1 MKNKLIKIENEIY
14 RILSKNENKI
24 CVINCNNLNMPKW
37 IDLKE
42 YKEIT
47 EEDLKSSFNI
57 SFIEEELINQKSK
70 TIMYQRYT
78 LIAGILPFSEDKYLR
93 SKLIKKISEENKISI
108 QTIKKYLCL
117 YLIFQDKRILLPTE
131 KKVTELNEDEKNM
144 RWALNKYYYN
154 KNKNSIKYTYVM
166 MLKEKYCDNN
176 GNLLNKYPSFYQFR
190 YFYRKTKKMETYYI
204 SRDGIKSYQRDNRP
218 LLGDNIQ
225 NFAPNVGTGMFDS
238 TICDIYLV
246 NEQNQI
252 IGRPILTT
260 CIDAYSGLCCG
271 YSLTLEGGI
280 YSLKKLLLNIITDK
294 KEHCL
299 NYGIEINEKEW
310 PSILMPGKFI
320 TDKGAEYESEIF
332 EQITDLGISIVNLPA
347 YRPELKGAVEKFFDI
362 IQNYYKP
369 YFKGK
374 GIIEPDYQERGA
386 HDYRKDASLTL
397 RQFEQIIIRCILF
410 YNSKRIIEK
419 FPYTQDML
427 KKEIKPYSNEIWA
440 YGLTM
445 PGVNLIEITKEEI
458 ELTMLPRTTGK
469 FTRFGLKANKL
480 RYHNEKYREEYLQ
493 GKEVLIA
500 YNPNNVSNIYLINN
514 GNYIKFDLI
523 ETRFKGKNLEEV
535 LEMKEIQ
542 NVIVNKEKENKIQ
555 SEITL
560 SEHLLAIRNQSTPN
574 NDSKIKNI
582 SNNRLRERIRIKEN
596 E

>member
-47 EEDLKSSFNI
+47 EEELKNSFNI
-57 SFIEEELINQKSK
+57 SFVDEELINQKLK

-238 TICDIYLV
+238 TICDIYLI

-299 NYGIEINEKEW
+299 NYGIEINEEEW

-427 KKEIKPYSNEIWA
+427 KKEIRPYSNEIWA

-542 NVIVNKEKENKIQ
+542 NIIVNKEKENKIQ

-560 SEHLLAIRNQSTPN
+560 SEHLLAIRNQSIPN
-574 NDSKIKNI
+574 NDSKIKK
-582 SNNRLRERIRIKEN
+582 LTQLY
-596 E
+596 

>member
-1 MKNKLIKIENEIY
+1 MKNKIIKSENQIY
-14 RILSKNENKI
+14 RVLHQTGNQIF
-24 CVINCNNLNMPKW
+24 VINCNNISMPKW
-37 IDLKE
+37 IELKNYIE
-42 YKEIT
+42 LS
-47 EEDLKSSFNI
+47 EEDLKVSFNI
-57 SFIEEELINQKSK
+57 SFKEENLINQKSK
-70 TIMYQRYT
+70 EIMYKRYT
-78 LIAGILPFSEDKYLR
+78 LIAGILPFIKDKYLR
-93 SKLIKKISEENKISI
+93 CKAIKNISEENNISQ
-108 QTIKKYLCL
+108 QTIKKYLCS
-117 YLIFQDKRILLPTE
+117 YLIFQDIRILLPTE
-131 KKVTELNEDEKNM
+131 KEKQELSEDEKNM

-166 MLKEKYCDNN
+166 MLKEKYCDEN
-176 GNLLNKYPSFYQFR
+176 GNLLNEYPSFYQFR
-190 YFYRKTKKMETYYI
+190 YFYRKTKKLETYYI

-238 TICDIYLV
+238 TICDIYLI

-271 YSLTLEGGI
+271 YSLTLEGGV
-280 YSLKKLLLNIITDK
+280 YSLKKLLLNIISNK
-294 KEHCL
+294 KEHCF

-427 KKEIKPYSNEIWA
+427 KKEIKPYSNEIWS

-445 PGVNLIEITKEEI
+445 PGANLIEITKEEI
-458 ELTMLPRTTGK
+458 ELTMLPRTNGK
-469 FTRFGLKANKL
+469 FTRFGLKVNKL
-480 RYHNEKYREEYLQ
+480 RYHNENYKEEYLQ
-493 GKEVLIA
+493 GKEALIA
-500 YNPNNVSNIYLINN
+500 YNPNNVSIVYLIDN
-514 GNYIKFDLI
+514 GNYIKFNLI
-523 ETRFKGKNLEEV
+523 ETRFKEKNLEEV

-542 NVIVNKEKENKIQ
+542 NIIVNKEKEKKLQ

-560 SEHLLAIRNQSTPN
+560 SEHLLAIRNQTFQD
-574 NDSKIKNI
+574 NDSKIKDI
-582 SNNRLRERIRIKEN
+582 SNNRHEERKRIKEN

>member
-47 EEDLKSSFNI
+47 EEELKNSFNI
-57 SFIEEELINQKSK
+57 SFVDEELINQKLK

-427 KKEIKPYSNEIWA
+427 KKEIRPYSNEIWT

-560 SEHLLAIRNQSTPN
+560 SEHLLAIRNQSTSN

-582 SNNRLRERIRIKEN
+582 SNNRLKERIRIKEN

>member
-47 EEDLKSSFNI
+47 EEELKNSFNI
-57 SFIEEELINQKSK
+57 SFKEENLINQKSK
-70 TIMYQRYT
+70 EIMYKRYT
-78 LIAGILPFSEDKYLR
+78 LIAGILPFIKDKYLR
-93 SKLIKKISEENKISI
+93 CKAIKNISEENNISQ
-108 QTIKKYLCL
+108 QTIKKYLCS
-117 YLIFQDKRILLPTE
+117 YLIFQDIRILLPTE
-131 KKVTELNEDEKNM
+131 KEKQELSEDEKNM

-166 MLKEKYCDNN
+166 MLKEKYCDEN
-176 GNLLNKYPSFYQFR
+176 GNLLNEYPSFYQFR
-190 YFYRKTKKMETYYI
+190 YFYRKTKKLETYYI

-238 TICDIYLV
+238 TICDIYLI

-299 NYGIEINEKEW
+299 NYGIEINEEEW

-332 EQITDLGISIVNLPA
+332 EQITDLGISIVNLPE

-427 KKEIKPYSNEIWA
+427 KKEIRPYSNEIWA

-469 FTRFGLKANKL
+469 FTRFGLKVNKL
-480 RYHNEKYREEYLQ
+480 RYHNENYKEEYLQ
-493 GKEVLIA
+493 GKEALIA
-500 YNPNNVSNIYLINN
+500 YNPNNVSIVYLIDN
-514 GNYIKFDLI
+514 GNYIKFNLI
-523 ETRFKGKNLEEV
+523 ETRFKEKNLEEV

-542 NVIVNKEKENKIQ
+542 NIIVNKEKEKKLQ

-560 SEHLLAIRNQSTPN
+560 SEHLLAIRNQTFQD

-582 SNNRLRERIRIKEN
+582 SNNRLRERIKIKEN